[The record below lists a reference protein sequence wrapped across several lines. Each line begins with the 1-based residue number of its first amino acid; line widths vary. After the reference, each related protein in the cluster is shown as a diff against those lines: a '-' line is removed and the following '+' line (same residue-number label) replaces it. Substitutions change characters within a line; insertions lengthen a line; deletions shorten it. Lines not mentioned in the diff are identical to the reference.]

1 MANKQSVEFSPI
13 NEDSNTSSR
22 YHKKA
27 PGVPVPSR
35 VLANRTLAI
44 RAGLSPMRESSP
56 VISSESSQID
66 SSSQSNDRDEIVTES
81 QQVAIRKSDKNSLR
95 EELRKSIADVT
106 EGLLKDNETAK
117 DIDTPIPIKG
127 KLSTKYQMSQYP
139 FQNTH
144 GTFLVPNLIKYQS
157 PIYKILRMKPKTSK
171 RSIMIYQIRKL

>member
-1 MANKQSVEFSPI
+1 
-13 NEDSNTSSR
+13 
-22 YHKKA
+22 
-27 PGVPVPSR
+27 
-35 VLANRTLAI
+35 
-44 RAGLSPMRESSP
+44 MRESSP

-127 KLSTKYQMSQYP
+127 KLSTKY
-139 FQNTH
+139 
-144 GTFLVPNLIKYQS
+144 
-157 PIYKILRMKPKTSK
+157 
-171 RSIMIYQIRKL
+171 